1 MAETKPRSFLSPSV
15 RRMVCELGF
24 EDVRRFTTED
34 VITSLGLVDWDALHS
49 CVKYDPAGEDVDFV
63 ASVRGLGPV
72 WRAVHRYLTALT
84 RDQCASV
91 YHEWLRWTN
100 CPQEFVNCFQLLDG
114 VEPTG
119 TNLCLLKVTA
129 FLERALGDA
138 YLLVGKECPF
148 LLRDLLAS
156 SELASIFGKNKM
168 DVLRVLLGSPQS
180 LNLRNVLWHGFAA
193 PGEVGPMYGSA
204 LLLIAA
210 SLGFCLGEF
219 LSRQRA
225 LTLTHRP
232 SFTLPELSE
241 MLVFPDIDE
250 EELCV
255 MEQLIGSSTFVPEP
269 MEPQWR
275 AAVQAYRH
283 HRFFDC
289 VVLLLPQLEMG
300 LRATFARVNSCP
312 ERLLTAESTVLYTT
326 FDEILEDTFN
336 GGNNL
341 LPEELGNP
349 LMDILLDLLSYQEGP
364 RLRDHLSHGEV
375 PVPMV
380 PGPVAAHVLS
390 VALLLLLLG
399 RCCARGHGTLQDNGY
414 VKALLSVMDTY
425 RSVFHPVGRLTLQ
438 ISECVSS
445 LRMWKDIHGPSE
457 EDLDSEWSN
466 CAEGADSTRSC
477 VMNMLTSAQEPVPC
491 LVTREASG
499 SWLRDGGDGERTSS
513 GDERR
518 GAATRQ
524 GQGGSKE
531 HGAEDC
537 PAAPEQQQ
545 QQQQRQQQ
553 QRPSAQRRFFVS
565 QAQWLVQPEEGHRLL
580 ASIQQQHAQLLS
592 FPVPPTRQQPRVA
605 LEAVA
610 LLRSVARHC
619 LAVSAHT
626 VDGAASRHDQWLRK
640 ELRSRQRTNYLRMLK
655 SVPSLSRALW
665 VVTATV
671 VWQLHRL
678 PRLSTCHPR
687 TSQKHIRL
695 LKGVLQCMEN
705 LVIYTSPSKNKWAET
720 AELLDKL
727 YTAVHLSLHHLPSQH
742 GASGVGAPQ

>member
-1 MAETKPRSFLSPSV
+1 MAETKHRSFLSPSV

-34 VITSLGLVDWDALHS
+34 VITSRGLVDWDALHS
-49 CVKYDPAGEDVDFV
+49 RVKYDPAGEDVDFV

-180 LNLRNVLWHGFAA
+180 LNIRNVLWHGFAA

-225 LTLTHRP
+225 LTLNHRP

-241 MLVFPDIDE
+241 MLVFPDIGE

-255 MEQLIGSSTFVPEP
+255 MEKLIGSSTFVPEP

-375 PVPMV
+375 PVPAV

-390 VALLLLLLG
+390 VALLLLLG
-399 RCCARGHGTLQDNGY
+399 CTRGHGTPQDNGY
-414 VKALLSVMDTY
+414 VKALLSVTDTY

-457 EDLDSEWSN
+457 EDLDSDGLSSQRKATVSSPA
-466 CAEGADSTRSC
+466 CSSSTLSSSG
-477 VMNMLTSAQEPVPC
+477 LVPC
-491 LVTREASG
+491 AP
-499 SWLRDGGDGERTSS
+499 WLDPLPLT
-513 GDERR
+513 
-518 GAATRQ
+518 
-524 GQGGSKE
+524 
-531 HGAEDC
+531 C
-537 PAAPEQQQ
+537 
-545 QQQQRQQQ
+545 
-553 QRPSAQRRFFVS
+553 
-565 QAQWLVQPEEGHRLL
+565 
-580 ASIQQQHAQLLS
+580 S

-665 VVTATV
+665 AVTATV
-671 VWQLHRL
+671 AWQLHRL

-742 GASGVGAPQ
+742 GAGGVGAPQ

>member
-1 MAETKPRSFLSPSV
+1 MAETKHRSFLSPSV

-34 VITSLGLVDWDALHS
+34 VITSRGLVDWDALHS
-49 CVKYDPAGEDVDFV
+49 RVKYDPAGEDVDFV

-180 LNLRNVLWHGFAA
+180 LNIRNVLWHGFAA

-225 LTLTHRP
+225 LTLNHRP

-241 MLVFPDIDE
+241 MLVFPDIGE

-255 MEQLIGSSTFVPEP
+255 MEKLIGSSTFVPEP

-326 FDEILEDTFN
+326 FDE
-336 GGNNL
+336 
-341 LPEELGNP
+341 
-349 LMDILLDLLSYQEGP
+349 EGP

-375 PVPMV
+375 PVPAV

-390 VALLLLLLG
+390 VALLLLLG
-399 RCCARGHGTLQDNGY
+399 CTRGHGTPQDNGY
-414 VKALLSVMDTY
+414 VKALLSVTDTY

-466 CAEGADSTRSC
+466 CPEGADSTRGC

-513 GDERR
+513 EDERR
-518 GAATRQ
+518 GAATHQ

-531 HGAEDC
+531 HGAVDC

-545 QQQQRQQQ
+545 
-553 QRPSAQRRFFVS
+553 RPPAQRRFFVG
-565 QAQWLVQPEEGHRLL
+565 QAQWLIQPEEGHRLF
-580 ASIQQQHAQLLS
+580 ASVQQQHAQLLS

-665 VVTATV
+665 AVTATV
-671 VWQLHRL
+671 AWQLHRL

-742 GASGVGAPQ
+742 GAGGVGAPQ

>member
-1 MAETKPRSFLSPSV
+1 MAETKHRSFLSPSV

-34 VITSLGLVDWDALHS
+34 VITSRGLVDWDALHS
-49 CVKYDPAGEDVDFV
+49 RVKYDPAGEDVDFV

-180 LNLRNVLWHGFAA
+180 LNIRNVLWHGFAA

-225 LTLTHRP
+225 LTLNHRP

-241 MLVFPDIDE
+241 MLVFPDIGE

-255 MEQLIGSSTFVPEP
+255 MEKLIGSSTFVPEP

-312 ERLLTAESTVLYTT
+312 ERLLTAE
-326 FDEILEDTFN
+326 ILEDTFN

-375 PVPMV
+375 PVPAV

-390 VALLLLLLG
+390 VALLLLLG
-399 RCCARGHGTLQDNGY
+399 CTRGHGTPQDNGY
-414 VKALLSVMDTY
+414 VKALLSVTDTY

-466 CAEGADSTRSC
+466 CPEGADSTRGC

-513 GDERR
+513 EDERR
-518 GAATRQ
+518 GAATHQ

-545 QQQQRQQQ
+545 QQ
-553 QRPSAQRRFFVS
+553 RPPAQRRFFVG
-565 QAQWLVQPEEGHRLL
+565 QAQWLIQPEEGHRLL
-580 ASIQQQHAQLLS
+580 ASVQQQHAQLLS

-665 VVTATV
+665 AVTATV
-671 VWQLHRL
+671 AWQLHRL

-742 GASGVGAPQ
+742 GAGGVGAPQ

>member
-1 MAETKPRSFLSPSV
+1 MAETKRQTFLSPSV

-34 VITSLGLVDWDALHS
+34 VITSLGLVSWDALQSH
-49 CVKYDPAGEDVDFV
+49 VKYHPDGEDVDFV
-63 ASVRGLGPV
+63 ESVRGLGPL
-72 WRAVHRYLTALT
+72 WRAAHRYLTSLT
-84 RDQCASV
+84 WPQFGSV
-91 YHEWLRWTN
+91 YHEWLKWTN
-100 CPQEFVNCFQLLDG
+100 CPQ
-114 VEPTG
+114 
-119 TNLCLLKVTA
+119 VTA

-138 YLLVGKECPF
+138 FLLVGKECPF

-193 PGEVGPMYGSA
+193 PGEVAPMYGSA

-232 SFTLPELSE
+232 FFTLPHLSE
-241 MLVFPDIDE
+241 MLVFPDVGE

-255 MEQLIGSSTFVPEP
+255 MEKLIGSSTFVPEP

-326 FDEILEDTFN
+326 FDEILENTFN
-336 GGNNL
+336 GSNNL

-375 PVPMV
+375 PVPTV
-380 PGPVAAHVLS
+380 PMAVAAHILS
-390 VALLLLLLG
+390 VALVLMC
-399 RCCARGHGTLQDNGY
+399 RCCTRGHDRLQENGY
-414 VKALLSVMDTY
+414 IKTLLSVTDTY
-425 RSVFHPVGRLTLQ
+425 RSVFHPVGRLAQQ
-438 ISECVSS
+438 IFECVSS

-457 EDLDSEWSN
+457 ENLDSEWSN
-466 CAEGADSTRSC
+466 FPEVLCAEGEDSTRSC
-477 VMNMLTSAQEPVPC
+477 VMNMLTSAQESVPC
-491 LVTREASG
+491 LVTTEASD
-499 SWLRDGGDGERTSS
+499 SWLRDCGDNERTSS

-518 GAATRQ
+518 RAATHQ
-524 GQGGSKE
+524 GRGGSKK
-531 HGAEDC
+531 HRAEEC
-537 PAAPEQQQ
+537 PAAPEEQQQ
-545 QQQQRQQQ
+545 K
-553 QRPSAQRRFFVS
+553 RPSAQRRLLVNHG
-565 QAQWLVQPEEGHRLL
+565 QWLVQPEEGHRLL
-580 ASIQQQHAQLLS
+580 ASVQQHAQLLS

-619 LAVSAHT
+619 LAASAHT

-640 ELRSRQRTNYLRMLK
+640 ELRSRQRTNYVRMLK

-665 VVTATV
+665 TVTATV
-671 VWQLHRL
+671 EWQLHRL

-705 LVIYTSPSKNKWAET
+705 LVSYTSPSKNKWAET

-727 YTAVHLSLHHLPSQH
+727 YTAVHRLLHHLPSQH
-742 GASGVGAPQ
+742 EAGGVSAPQ